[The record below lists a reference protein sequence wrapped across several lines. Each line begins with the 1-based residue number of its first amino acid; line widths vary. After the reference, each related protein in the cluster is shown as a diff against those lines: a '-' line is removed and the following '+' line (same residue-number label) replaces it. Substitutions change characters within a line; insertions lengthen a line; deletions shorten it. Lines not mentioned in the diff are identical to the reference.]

1 MRSRRGLTLLEVLI
15 VLALLI
21 ASAAIAIPAMSRR
34 FEATRFDATVDQI
47 IATLALARAQS
58 QQQRRPVQ
66 IIWDSDARTI
76 RAAWLDAAAFS
87 DEDDSDEPPRE
98 AEEARESADAPDER
112 SGQNRLDAAA
122 AAAGTMAT
130 GGSSLRVLLPEG
142 CRVEVRP
149 AADEE
154 LPGAEAEDRS
164 NATAAV
170 DDSTGRNLSLAV
182 FMPDGSTFGQASFRV
197 VDTRGRQVRIDI
209 NPWTGQAAFAPG
221 ASAAPPV
228 GRAEDGA
235 PTGMEREP

>member
-34 FEATRFDATVDQI
+34 FESTRFDATVDQI

-66 IIWDSDARTI
+66 VIWDANARTV
-76 RAAWLDAAAFS
+76 RAAWLDAAALA
-87 DEDDSDEPPRE
+87 DEDDSDEPSRE
-98 AEEARESADAPDER
+98 AEQPRDPADGSDER
-112 SGQNRLDAAA
+112 SGQDRLDNAA

-149 AADEE
+149 TADEE
-154 LPGAEAEDRS
+154 APADAAEDRLDPI
-164 NATAAV
+164 AA
-170 DDSTGRNLSLAV
+170 DDSAGRNLSLAV

-197 VDTRGRQVRIDI
+197 VDNRGRQVRIDI
-209 NPWTGQAAFAPG
+209 NPWTGQAAFAPV
-221 ASAAPPV
+221 ASAAPPT
-228 GRAEDGA
+228 GPTEDGA
-235 PTGMEREP
+235 APGMEREP